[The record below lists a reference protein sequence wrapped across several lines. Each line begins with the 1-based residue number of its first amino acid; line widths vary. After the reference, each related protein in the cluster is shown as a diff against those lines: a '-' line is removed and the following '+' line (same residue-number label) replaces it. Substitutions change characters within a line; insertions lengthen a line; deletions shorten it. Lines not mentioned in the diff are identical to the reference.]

1 MKTLLRD
8 IATRQYFQSLDKWTP
23 DADEAH
29 DFGLIAR
36 AVKFAHKASLTGL
49 ELILSLDSPE
59 EAAALPFDMFRLRW
73 SHPKCR

>member
-36 AVKFAHKASLTGL
+36 AVRFAHKASLTGL